1 MATRYRGFSTVG
13 QTKKFQLT
21 DFELVKRDLINHFSI
36 RKGEK
41 LMNPNF
47 GTIIWNVLFD
57 PLTKDLR
64 SLIVDDVT
72 KIVNYDPRLRAD
84 KVSVDQFDQGLLL
97 EVDMTFLPGNFADK
111 LKLEFNSDSNRLT
124 IL

>member
-1 MATRYRGFSTVG
+1 MATRYKGFSTVG
-13 QTKKFQLT
+13 QTKKFNLT
-21 DFELVKRDLINHFSI
+21 DLELVKRDLMNHFSI

-97 EVDMTFLPGNFADK
+97 EVDMTFLPGNFSDK
-111 LKLEFNSDSNRLT
+111 LKLEFNSDSNSLT
-124 IL
+124 VL

>member
-1 MATRYRGFSTVG
+1 MATRYKGFSTVG
-13 QTKKFQLT
+13 QTKKFHLT
-21 DFELVKRDLINHFSI
+21 DLELVKRDLMNHFSI

-97 EVDMTFLPGNFADK
+97 EVDMTFLPGNFSDK
-111 LKLEFNSDSNRLT
+111 LKLEFNSDSNRL
-124 IL
+124 IVL

>member
-21 DFELVKRDLINHFSI
+21 DFELVKRDLMNHFSI